1 MDEAAGSE
9 YSFEKSY
16 TREIAPGEPAVIQV
30 RENESL
36 VVATVEGCGRLLVN
50 AYEAASSELIVL
62 GAVVFDSDA
71 FFFHRGGPIAV
82 AHH

>member
-36 VVATVEGCGRLLVN
+36 VVATR
-50 AYEAASSELIVL
+50 ASETRRQRAPDPHERAGDLFR
-62 GAVVFDSDA
+62 A
-71 FFFHRGGPIAV
+71 
-82 AHH
+82 